1 MNIFYTYNDPVL
13 AAQSLPDKLVVK
25 MPLESA
31 QMLCTTQRYYFHSSY
46 CDQLEIYKTAYLN
59 HPCTIW
65 ARESLENYN
74 WLQKHFVALCDE
86 YTYRYG
92 KVHASDT
99 KLRRTLSYIP
109 ASMPSLGLTPIAQAM
124 PDQYKNADPVVAY
137 RNYLINEKHYAAW
150 NKARPK
156 PNWWNTSWQVED
168 CA

>member
-1 MNIFYTYNDPVL
+1 MNIFYTYTDATF

-31 QMLCTTQRYYFHSSY
+31 QMLSTAQRFYFGDDY
-46 CDQLEIYKTAYLN
+46 CDELGIYKTAYLN

-65 ARESLENYN
+65 ARESADNYN
-74 WLQKHFVALCDE
+74 WLYRHFVALCDE

-99 KLRRTLSYIP
+99 KLRKPLSIIP
-109 ASMPSLGLTPIAQAM
+109 GNIPDVGFTPVAQAM
-124 PDQYKNADPVVAY
+124 PDQYKDPDPVVAY
-137 RNYLINEKHYAAW
+137 RNYLINEKHYAEW
-150 NKARPK
+150 NKNRAK
-156 PNWWNTSWQVED
+156 PNWWNLDWQTKE

>member
-1 MNIFYTYNDPVL
+1 MNIFYTYTDATF

-31 QMLCTTQRYYFHSSY
+31 QMLSTAQRFYFGDDY
-46 CDQLEIYKTAYLN
+46 CDELGIYKTAYLN

-65 ARESLENYN
+65 ARESADNYN
-74 WLQKHFVALCDE
+74 WLYRHFVALCDE

-99 KLRRTLSYIP
+99 KLRKPLSIIP
-109 ASMPSLGLTPIAQAM
+109 GNIPDVGFTPVAQAM
-124 PDQYKNADPVVAY
+124 PDQYKDPDPVVAY
-137 RNYLINEKHYAAW
+137 RNYLINEKHYAEW
-150 NKARPK
+150 NKNRTK
-156 PNWWNTSWQVED
+156 PNWWNSSWQTKE